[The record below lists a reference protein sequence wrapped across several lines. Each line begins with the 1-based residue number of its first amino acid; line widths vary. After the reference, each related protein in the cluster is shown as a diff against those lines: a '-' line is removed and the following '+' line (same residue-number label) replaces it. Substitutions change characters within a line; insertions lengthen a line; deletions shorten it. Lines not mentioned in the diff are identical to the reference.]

1 MCATLLPLPPSHLCI
16 LHLSPYSMTLFL
28 QYPASNLTNHT
39 TQHDTQ
45 TASCAQ
51 VQTVMCL
58 ATALLPSSPPF
69 FFFVIDSPLLL
80 PYLTTPRL
88 VLVEKQSF
96 YSTLFFLGFH
106 SILWPSFYWAR
117 LAVVE
122 SKSLN
127 LHLSPRSKFGFRCQ
141 KNSHSLLK
149 SKIEEYKM
157 ENLSWRCVRWRQIRT

>member
-1 MCATLLPLPPSHLCI
+1 MCHPTPSPAFSSLYPPSIPLFHDAF
-16 LHLSPYSMTLFL
+16 SPISCL
-28 QYPASNLTNHT
+28 QLNQPHYPAWHTDCLLCSSANSNVFGH
-39 TQHDTQ
+39 
-45 TASCAQ
+45 S
-51 VQTVMCL
+51 
-58 ATALLPSSPPF
+58 SSPFKPTL